1 VRTWR
6 RTEFRMIGFQVRR
19 VTDSVV
25 PRSNLAASWILFLVE
40 ERRALPAGVESP
52 ALRTSLQRSGAR

>member
-1 VRTWR
+1 
-6 RTEFRMIGFQVRR
+6 MIGFQVRR

-25 PRSNLAASWILFLVE
+25 PWSNLAASWILFLVE